1 MATKKTKKKE
11 EIIET
16 PVVEITPVV
25 EEPKKSWFEKTVEA
39 MQNGNYTNGKK

>member
-11 EIIET
+11 EVIET
-16 PVVEITPVV
+16 PVVETTPVV
-25 EEPKKSWFEKTVEA
+25 EEPKKSWFEKAMEN